1 MISLR
6 IGRSNQDGG
15 SAVPRP
21 RRRELASAATVPRRL
36 GPSGCGK
43 STLLR
48 LIAGLILPTRG
59 RLDVYGVRVTEPRDD
74 IGIVFQRPTLLPWFD
89 VLGNVT
95 FPMRHKY
102 GRVTAAERTRA
113 HDLLALVG
121 LADFAT
127 KRIDELSGGMQQ
139 RVAIARALVLD
150 PNILLMD
157 EPSSALDALTRDEMS
172 FELLR
177 IWSQRPKTVLFITHS
192 IPEALLL
199 ADRVI
204 VMTARPGRVRGLD
217 VPLPRHARP
226 QPCRPAFHA
235 LANHI
240 RGQLF
245 SRLPLD
251 PATSDRRPVVPL
263 RRRLKVWAD
272 RFAPPLAFVALIAI
286 WEVSCRVFVIPS
298 FLLPAPTRS

>member
-1 MISLR
+1 MTPAAPVIRFADIGHSFGKNDGSAIHALDGVTFD
-6 IGRSNQDGG
+6 IGRHEFL
-15 SAVPRP
+15 AV
-21 RRRELASAATVPRRL
+21 L

-48 LIAGLILPTRG
+48 LIAGLIAPTRG

-102 GRVTAAERTRA
+102 GRVTAQERDRA
-113 HDLLALVG
+113 RELLALVG
-121 LADFAT
+121 LADFAE
-127 KRIDELSGGMQQ
+127 KRVDELSGGMQQ
-139 RVAIARALVLD
+139 RVAIARALLLD
-150 PNILLMD
+150 PDILLMD
-157 EPSSALDALTRDEMS
+157 EPFSALDALTREEMS

-177 IWSQRPKTVLFITHS
+177 IWSQRPKTVMFITHS

-204 VMTARPGRVRGLD
+204 VMTARPGRVREILD
-217 VPLPRHARP
+217 VGLPRPRSSATLSE
-226 QPCRPAFHA
+226 PALHA
-235 LANHI
+235 LASHI

-245 SRLPLD
+245 SR
-251 PATSDRRPVVPL
+251 PA
-263 RRRLKVWAD
+263 A
-272 RFAPPLAFVALIAI
+272 
-286 WEVSCRVFVIPS
+286 
-298 FLLPAPTRS
+298 